1 MKNPGITMKVKYLL
15 CLCFV
20 AVFASSGWA
29 CHEEDTNLDGHKP
42 KTGVGIIV
50 STEIV
55 VAFSSTT
62 TSCDMY
68 TAYLQSNYEQIAEN
82 AAKGEGPHLEALIAY
97 RGCPSDSLA
106 SLRKAFKVEYASLFP
121 ASDPNGEKFPE
132 RFEALLNSEE
142 LNFECVPL
150 RQSIS

>member
-1 MKNPGITMKVKYLL
+1 MKIKYLL
-15 CLCFV
+15 SFCFITL
-20 AVFASSGWA
+20 FASSGWA

-50 STEIV
+50 STEII

-82 AAKGEGPHLEALIAY
+82 AAKGKGPHLEALIAY
-97 RGCPSDSLA
+97 RGCPSNSLA
-106 SLRKAFKVEYASLFP
+106 SLRQAFKVGYASLFP
-121 ASDPNGEKFPE
+121 QTPKERSSQ
-132 RFEALLNSEE
+132 RFEALLNNEDF
-142 LNFECVPL
+142 NFEAGFEAVDL
-150 RQSIS
+150 LT

>member
-1 MKNPGITMKVKYLL
+1 MKIKYLL
-15 CLCFV
+15 CLSFITL
-20 AVFASSGWA
+20 FASSGWA

-50 STEIV
+50 STEII

-106 SLRKAFKVEYASLFP
+106 SLRQAFKVEYASLFP
-121 ASDPNGEKFPE
+121 TSDPKGEKFSE
-132 RFEALLNSEE
+132 RFEALLNNEDS
-142 LNFECVPL
+142 NFECGPL
-150 RQSIS
+150 KQSIS